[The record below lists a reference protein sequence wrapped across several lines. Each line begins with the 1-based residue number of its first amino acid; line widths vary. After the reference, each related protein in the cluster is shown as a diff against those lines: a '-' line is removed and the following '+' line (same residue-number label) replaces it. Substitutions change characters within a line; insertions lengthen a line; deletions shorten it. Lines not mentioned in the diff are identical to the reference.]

1 MNTAV
6 ATPAPNTKKLDTE
19 HHDRRLA
26 RRLAEDAEFRAEYE
40 RQQRAIAAI
49 DEIVN
54 QLDALRIEHNFS
66 KAQLARMIDK
76 NPASV
81 RRLLTAKS
89 NPELGTVVAMADAL
103 DADVVLVPRK
113 KSRASRRELQCTA

>member
-1 MNTAV
+1 MSTT
-6 ATPAPNTKKLDTE
+6 ATPTRTSRKLDTG

-26 RRLAEDAEFRAEYE
+26 KRLAEDPEFRTEFE

-54 QLDALRIEHNFS
+54 QLDALRLEHDYT
-66 KAQLARMIDK
+66 KAELARMIDK

-81 RRLLTAKS
+81 RRLLTAAA
-89 NPELGTVVAMADAL
+89 NPELGTIVAMADAL
-103 DADVVLVPRK
+103 DADVIVVPRK
-113 KSRASRRELQCTA
+113 KGSSRRRRTAAHAA